1 MKKMEKKSKGTLKFA
16 LGAAV
21 GAGLGILFAPKKGE
35 ETRKELKQKLD
46 ELMQRAKEIDFDEV
60 RETIDLKIVEIKED
74 LEDLDKEKALKIAK
88 QKGEKIKIKCQELVN
103 LAVEKGTPVLEK
115 AADDVRVKAI
125 DVITEVLEKLQ
136 REEDKNKK

>member
-1 MKKMEKKSKGTLKFA
+1 MEKKSKGTLKFA